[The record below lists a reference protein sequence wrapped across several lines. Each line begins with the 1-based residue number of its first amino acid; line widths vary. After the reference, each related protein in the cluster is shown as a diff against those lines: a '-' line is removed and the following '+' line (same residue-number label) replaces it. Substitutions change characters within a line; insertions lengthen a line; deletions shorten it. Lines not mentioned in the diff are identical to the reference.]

1 MGDAV
6 WCHVLL
12 LVFSPS
18 QFALIKFFLY
28 IKTSFIFW
36 NTILEETMRRSGQIP
51 GIYTITARAQHFLNE
66 AILYSLS
73 QNWFFF
79 IIDALSY
86 TIKTFC
92 LSLLLLK
99 KKFHLKFIIF
109 SLLYFKVRWAPH
121 SLNQDLQVGSK
132 NILIIKFPK
141 P

>member
-1 MGDAV
+1 MPCITIG
-6 WCHVLL
+6 
-12 LVFSPS
+12 VFPISICS
-18 QFALIKFFLY
+18 HQVFFLY

-86 TIKTFC
+86 TIKTFS
-92 LSLLLLK
+92 LSPFIK
-99 KKFHLKFIIF
+99 KKIPPQIYNFFP
-109 SLLYFKVRWAPH
+109 SLF
-121 SLNQDLQVGSK
+121 
-132 NILIIKFPK
+132 
-141 P
+141 